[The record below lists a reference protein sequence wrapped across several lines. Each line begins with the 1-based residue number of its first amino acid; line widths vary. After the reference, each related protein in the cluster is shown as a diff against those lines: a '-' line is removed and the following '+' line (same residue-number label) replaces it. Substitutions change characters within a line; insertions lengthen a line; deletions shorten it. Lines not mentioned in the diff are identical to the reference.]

1 MVISDRRHKQ
11 CNYRPALIT
20 SWLIRRLSW
29 LHFSGL
35 LWPHHWYL
43 SVHLL
48 FLRIKQWNDRNCQ
61 EKLSCSEKY
70 LQNANIFADPLNYLL
85 SGFQRPIC
93 GSLSGAVKICPPR
106 IRRFLKGKF
115 ILSGLCAVR
124 GAGCEPV
131 GNLFN
136 NRQTHNCTRVD
147 HWPVWPQTGVSL
159 SLEAPFSLTRQKCM
173 NLNLKRPPELT
184 ITRLGCKHFIPTL
197 PSLLQYMA
205 NISVGRISI
214 LFATDV
220 QHL

>member
-1 MVISDRRHKQ
+1 MQLSPCPDHILADQK
-11 CNYRPALIT
+11 ALLIT
-20 SWLIRRLSW
+20 LLWTIVTTSLIRISAISVQSLYALNSEMIENAKKI
-29 LHFSGL
+29 L
-35 LWPHHWYL
+35 L
-43 SVHLL
+43 
-48 FLRIKQWNDRNCQ
+48 LR
-61 EKLSCSEKY
+61 KY

-159 SLEAPFSLTRQKCM
+159 SLEAPLQLDQAKVHESKFETTTRVD
-173 NLNLKRPPELT
+173 NN
-184 ITRLGCKHFIPTL
+184 
-197 PSLLQYMA
+197 
-205 NISVGRISI
+205 
-214 LFATDV
+214 
-220 QHL
+220 

>member
-1 MVISDRRHKQ
+1 MQLSPFPDHILADQK
-11 CNYRPALIT
+11 ALLIT
-20 SWLIRRLSW
+20 LLWTTVTTSLIRISAISVQSLYALNSEMIENAKKI
-29 LHFSGL
+29 L
-35 LWPHHWYL
+35 L
-43 SVHLL
+43 
-48 FLRIKQWNDRNCQ
+48 LR
-61 EKLSCSEKY
+61 KY

-147 HWPVWPQTGVSL
+147 H
-159 SLEAPFSLTRQKCM
+159 
-173 NLNLKRPPELT
+173 
-184 ITRLGCKHFIPTL
+184 
-197 PSLLQYMA
+197 
-205 NISVGRISI
+205 
-214 LFATDV
+214 
-220 QHL
+220 